1 MRKIICLAFLSLN
14 MIASAQGAI
23 GLTEY
28 CVLYSGGWD
37 NKVVVGYTGM
47 KSSSISVSGGTA
59 VAANWNDANGNYSG
73 YFVRVAEGAKMV
85 SITLTGKNAQGKL
98 VNFGTYKYKV
108 KPFPGCDLQATT
120 ISKSTGAI
128 VNVGLGADS
137 PFTGVALVVT
147 GGTIN
152 GIPFTG
158 KVIEPKTVEDIKVGE
173 EVDVEVFYTRNGV
186 MVPAP
191 AKGKLKVTD

>member
-73 YFVRVAEGAKMV
+73 YFVRVSEGAKMV

-120 ISKSTGAI
+120 ISKSTGAVVI
-128 VNVGLGADS
+128 VGLGIDS

>member
-73 YFVRVAEGAKMV
+73 YFVRVSEGAKMV

-128 VNVGLGADS
+128 VIVGLGIDS

>member
-1 MRKIICLAFLSLN
+1 MQKWYRLHSPEK
-14 MIASAQGAI
+14 
-23 GLTEY
+23 THKE
-28 CVLYSGGWD
+28 
-37 NKVVVGYTGM
+37 
-47 KSSSISVSGGTA
+47 
-59 VAANWNDANGNYSG
+59 
-73 YFVRVAEGAKMV
+73 
-85 SITLTGKNAQGKL
+85 
-98 VNFGTYKYKV
+98 
-108 KPFPGCDLQATT
+108 TT

-128 VNVGLGADS
+128 ANVGLGVDS

>member
-59 VAANWNDANGNYSG
+59 VAANWNDGNGNYSG

-85 SITLTGKNAQGKL
+85 SADFNINSTNTIDGGPVAEWNSVNANQLIYQTLNNNQGSFRL
-98 VNFGTYKYKV
+98 V
-108 KPFPGCDLQATT
+108 
-120 ISKSTGAI
+120 
-128 VNVGLGADS
+128 
-137 PFTGVALVVT
+137 
-147 GGTIN
+147 
-152 GIPFTG
+152 
-158 KVIEPKTVEDIKVGE
+158 
-173 EVDVEVFYTRNGV
+173 
-186 MVPAP
+186 
-191 AKGKLKVTD
+191 

>member
-28 CVLYSGGWD
+28 CFLYSGGWN
-37 NKVVVGYTGM
+37 NKVVVGCTGM
-47 KSSSISVSGGTA
+47 ESCSISVAGGTA
-59 VAANWNDANGNYSG
+59 DAANWNDGNGEYSG
-73 YFVRVAEGAKMV
+73 YFVRVTEGVKMV
-85 SITLTGKNAQGKL
+85 SITLTGKNEQGKS
-98 VNFGTYKYKV
+98 VNFGTYNYKI

-120 ISKSTGAI
+120 ISKSTGGI
-128 VNVGLGADS
+128 VNVGFRYDS
-137 PFTGVALVVT
+137 PFTGLSFVVT

-152 GIPFTG
+152 GIPFKG
-158 KVIEPKTVEDIKVGE
+158 KVIAGRKVEDIKVGE

-186 MVPAP
+186 MVPNP